1 MHAAEKSPWKYL
13 VLWLRLYFAIHY
25 LASGLNFVIFNFVP
39 DFSHAGRVGPY
50 LHAMADI
57 GFYQVI
63 KYLEVVLGTMLLFNL
78 AVPLALIVMAGVS
91 VTIIYLNLFISPAP
105 RQLFTG
111 IQELLLNGA
120 CCSPTVGTTR
130 ISAASRQGRSGFGT
144 GCRTRHALKRRDNCG

>member
-111 IQELLLNGA
+111 FQELLLNGA
-120 CCSPTVGTTR
+120 LLLAYGGYYANFCRIKTR
-130 ISAASRQGRSGFGT
+130 PFWFWDGLSHPSRAE
-144 GCRTRHALKRRDNCG
+144 TRG

>member
-25 LASGLNFVIFNFVP
+25 LASGLNYVIFNFVP

-57 GFYQVI
+57 GFYQAV

-78 AVPLALIVMAGVS
+78 AVPLALIVMAGIS

-111 IQELLLNGA
+111 LQELLLNGA
-120 CCSPTVGTTR
+120 LLLAYGGYYANFCRVKTR
-130 ISAASRQGRSGFGT
+130 PFWFWDGFSDPSRAE
-144 GCRTRHALKRRDNCG
+144 TRG

>member
-25 LASGLNFVIFNFVP
+25 LASGLNYVIFNFVP

-78 AVPLALIVMAGVS
+78 AVPLALIVMAGIS

-111 IQELLLNGA
+111 LQELLLNGA
-120 CCSPTVGTTR
+120 LLLAYGGYYANFCRVKTR
-130 ISAASRQGRSGFGT
+130 PFWFWDGLSHPSRAE
-144 GCRTRHALKRRDNCG
+144 TRE

>member
-78 AVPLALIVMAGVS
+78 AVPLALIVMTGVS

-111 IQELLLNGA
+111 IQELLLNGGLLLA
-120 CCSPTVGTTR
+120 YGGYYANFCRIKTR
-130 ISAASRQGRSGFGT
+130 PFWFWDGLSHPSRAE
-144 GCRTRHALKRRDNCG
+144 TRG

>member
-1 MHAAEKSPWKYL
+1 MHAAEESPWKYL

-120 CCSPTVGTTR
+120 LLLAYGGYYANFCRIKTR
-130 ISAASRQGRSGFGT
+130 PFWFWDGLSHPSRAE
-144 GCRTRHALKRRDNCG
+144 TRG

>member
-25 LASGLNFVIFNFVP
+25 LASGLNYVIFNFVP

-57 GFYQVI
+57 GFYQVV

-78 AVPLALIVMAGVS
+78 AVPLALIVMAGIS
-91 VTIIYLNLFISPAP
+91 ITIIYLNLFISPAP

-120 CCSPTVGTTR
+120 LLLAYGGYYANFCRVKTR
-130 ISAASRQGRSGFGT
+130 PFWFWDGFSHPSRAE
-144 GCRTRHALKRRDNCG
+144 TRE

>member
-78 AVPLALIVMAGVS
+78 AVPLALIVMAGIS

-111 IQELLLNGA
+111 LQELLLNGA
-120 CCSPTVGTTR
+120 LLLAYGGYYANFCRVKTR
-130 ISAASRQGRSGFGT
+130 PLWFWDGVSHASRAE
-144 GCRTRHALKRRDNCG
+144 TRE

>member
-13 VLWLRLYFAIHY
+13 VLWLKLYFAIHY
-25 LASGLNFVIFNFVP
+25 LASGLNYVIFNFIP

-120 CCSPTVGTTR
+120 LLLAYGGYYANFCRIKTR
-130 ISAASRQGRSGFGT
+130 PFWFWDGLSHPSRAE
-144 GCRTRHALKRRDNCG
+144 TRG

>member
-78 AVPLALIVMAGVS
+78 AVPLALIVMAGIS

-111 IQELLLNGA
+111 LQELLLNGA
-120 CCSPTVGTTR
+120 LLLAYGGYYANFCRVKTR
-130 ISAASRQGRSGFGT
+130 PFWFWDGLSHPSRAE
-144 GCRTRHALKRRDNCG
+144 TRE

>member
-25 LASGLNFVIFNFVP
+25 LASGLNYVIFNFVP

-57 GFYQVI
+57 GFYQVV

-78 AVPLALIVMAGVS
+78 AVPLALIVMAGIS

-111 IQELLLNGA
+111 LQELLLNGA
-120 CCSPTVGTTR
+120 LLLAYGGYYANFCRVKTR
-130 ISAASRQGRSGFGT
+130 PFWFWDGLSHPSRAE
-144 GCRTRHALKRRDNCG
+144 TRE

>member
-1 MHAAEKSPWKYL
+1 MHAAEKSPWTYL

-25 LASGLNFVIFNFVP
+25 LASGLNYVIFNFVP

-57 GFYQVI
+57 GFYQVV

-78 AVPLALIVMAGVS
+78 AVPLALIVMAGIS
-91 VTIIYLNLFISPAP
+91 ITIIYLNLFISPAP

-120 CCSPTVGTTR
+120 LLLAYGGYYANFCRVKTR
-130 ISAASRQGRSGFGT
+130 PFWFWDGFSHPSRAE
-144 GCRTRHALKRRDNCG
+144 TRE

>member
-25 LASGLNFVIFNFVP
+25 LASGLNYVIFHFVP

-78 AVPLALIVMAGVS
+78 AVPLALIVMTGIS

-111 IQELLLNGA
+111 LQELLLNGA
-120 CCSPTVGTTR
+120 LLLAYGGYYANFCRVKTR
-130 ISAASRQGRSGFGT
+130 PFWFWDGLSHPSRADARE
-144 GCRTRHALKRRDNCG
+144 

>member
-25 LASGLNFVIFNFVP
+25 LASGLNYVIFNFVP

-78 AVPLALIVMAGVS
+78 AVPLALIVMAGIS

-111 IQELLLNGA
+111 LQELLLNGA
-120 CCSPTVGTTR
+120 LLLAYGGYYANFCRVKTR
-130 ISAASRQGRSGFGT
+130 PFWLWDGFSHPSRAAARE
-144 GCRTRHALKRRDNCG
+144 

>member
-1 MHAAEKSPWKYL
+1 MHAAEKSPWKYI

-25 LASGLNFVIFNFVP
+25 LASGLNYVIFNFVP

-78 AVPLALIVMAGVS
+78 AVPLALIVMAGIS

-111 IQELLLNGA
+111 LQELLLNGA
-120 CCSPTVGTTR
+120 LLLAYGGYYANFCRIKTR
-130 ISAASRQGRSGFGT
+130 PFWLWDGLSHASRAQAGE
-144 GCRTRHALKRRDNCG
+144 

>member
-25 LASGLNFVIFNFVP
+25 LASGLNYVIFNFIP

-120 CCSPTVGTTR
+120 LLLAYGGYYANFCRIKTR
-130 ISAASRQGRSGFGT
+130 PFWFWDGLSHPSRAE
-144 GCRTRHALKRRDNCG
+144 TRG

>member
-1 MHAAEKSPWKYL
+1 MHAAEESPWKYL

-50 LHAMADI
+50 LHAMTDI

-78 AVPLALIVMAGVS
+78 AVPLALIVMAGIS

-111 IQELLLNGA
+111 LQELLLNGA
-120 CCSPTVGTTR
+120 LLLAYGGYYANFCRV
-130 ISAASRQGRSGFGT
+130 
-144 GCRTRHALKRRDNCG
+144 RTRPFWFWDGLSHPSRAESRE

>member
-1 MHAAEKSPWKYL
+1 MHAAGKSPWKYL

-25 LASGLNFVIFNFVP
+25 LASGLNYVIFNFVP

-78 AVPLALIVMAGVS
+78 AVPLAVIVMAGS

-111 IQELLLNGA
+111 LQELLLNGA
-120 CCSPTVGTTR
+120 LLLAYGGYYANFCRIKTR
-130 ISAASRQGRSGFGT
+130 PFWFWDGLSHASRAQARE
-144 GCRTRHALKRRDNCG
+144 

>member
-78 AVPLALIVMAGVS
+78 AVPLALIVMTGVS

-111 IQELLLNGA
+111 FQELLLNGA
-120 CCSPTVGTTR
+120 LLLAYGGYYANFCRIKTR
-130 ISAASRQGRSGFGT
+130 PFWFWDGLSHPSRAE
-144 GCRTRHALKRRDNCG
+144 TRR

>member
-78 AVPLALIVMAGVS
+78 AVPLALIVMTGVS

-111 IQELLLNGA
+111 FQELLLNGA
-120 CCSPTVGTTR
+120 LLLAYGGYYANFCRIKTR
-130 ISAASRQGRSGFGT
+130 PFWFWDGFSHPSRAE
-144 GCRTRHALKRRDNCG
+144 TRG

>member
-25 LASGLNFVIFNFVP
+25 LASGLNYVIFNFIP

-57 GFYQVI
+57 GFYHVI

-78 AVPLALIVMAGVS
+78 AVPLALIVMAGRKRHDHLPES
-91 VTIIYLNLFISPAP
+91 FHFPGAPAVVHRDP
-105 RQLFTG
+105 G
-111 IQELLLNGA
+111 
-120 CCSPTVGTTR
+120 
-130 ISAASRQGRSGFGT
+130 AASQRRPVARLRGVLREFLPHQDKAVLVLGRVVAPV
-144 GCRTRHALKRRDNCG
+144 TR

>member
-91 VTIIYLNLFISPAP
+91 VTIIYLNLFISPRPGSCSRGSRSCFSTA
-105 RQLFTG
+105 
-111 IQELLLNGA
+111 A
-120 CCSPTVGTTR
+120 CCSPTGGTTR
-130 ISAASRQGRSGFGT
+130 ISAASRQGVLVLGRVVAPV
-144 GCRTRHALKRRDNCG
+144 TR